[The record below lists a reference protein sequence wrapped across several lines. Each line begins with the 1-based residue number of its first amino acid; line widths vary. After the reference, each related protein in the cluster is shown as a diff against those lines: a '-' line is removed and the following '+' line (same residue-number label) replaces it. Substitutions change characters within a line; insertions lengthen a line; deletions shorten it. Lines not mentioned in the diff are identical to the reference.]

1 MFTLSKLFWAL
12 IQPSNVIL
20 FLLVLATFAL
30 LWGYRRLGGWLVA
43 GVTAVLVA
51 ITVLPIGTWL
61 LIPIERRFP
70 PPALPD
76 HIDGVVVLGGAVDG
90 GKSAIWQQIALNEA
104 AERVTAL
111 QELARRYP
119 DARLVVSGGIGR
131 LIEGPGHPARALEA
145 YYAAQGL
152 DPARILFEDRSRNT
166 YENAFL
172 TRQQVQPAPGERW
185 LLVTSAYHMPRAIG
199 VFRQAGWPM
208 TAYPVDFRT
217 TGSVHPAMLLGR
229 LAQPD
234 VAERLVELDLAIKT
248 WVGLAAYRLA
258 GRTDALFPAP

>member
-12 IQPSNVIL
+12 IQPSNVML
-20 FLLVLATFAL
+20 LLLVLATLAL
-30 LWGYRRLGGWLVA
+30 LRGYRRFGSWLLA
-43 GVTAVLVA
+43 SVTAVLVA

-61 LIPIERRFP
+61 LIPIESRFP
-70 PPALPD
+70 PPTLPD
-76 HIDGVVVLGGAVDG
+76 HIDGVVMLGGGVDG
-90 GKSAIWQQIALNEA
+90 GKSAVWQQIALNEA

-131 LIEGPGHPARALEA
+131 LVEGPGHPARALEV
-145 YYAAQGL
+145 YYARQGL

-166 YENAFL
+166 YENAVL

-199 VFRQAGWPM
+199 VFRQAGWPV

-217 TGSVHPAMLLGR
+217 TGSVDLPMLLDR
-229 LAQPD
+229 LAQPS
-234 VAERLVELDLAIKT
+234 VADRLIELDLAIKA
-248 WVGLAAYRLA
+248 WVGLVAYRLT